1 MVKGAHE
8 RFCHILATES
18 ALKFI
23 RDAFCLALIAPFILK
38 ILKVSF
44 WFFRKDKTQLHQKD
58 KAHFKS
64 YDPPIWKA
72 NCLISPEVKVITQ

>member
-8 RFCHILATES
+8 GFCHILATES

-23 RDAFCLALIAPFILK
+23 RDAFCIALIVPFILK

-44 WFFRKDKTQLHQKD
+44 WFFGQDKTKH
-58 KAHFKS
+58 S
-64 YDPPIWKA
+64 YIRKIR
-72 NCLISPEVKVITQ
+72 LISKVMTPQYGKQIA

>member
-8 RFCHILATES
+8 GFCHILAIES

-23 RDAFCLALIAPFILK
+23 RDAFCIALIVPFILK

-44 WFFRKDKTQLHQKD
+44 WFFGQDKTQLH
-58 KAHFKS
+58 
-64 YDPPIWKA
+64 
-72 NCLISPEVKVITQ
+72 

>member
-8 RFCHILATES
+8 GFCHILATES

-38 ILKVSF
+38 ILKVLF
-44 WFFRKDKTQLHQKD
+44 WFFRQDKTQLH
-58 KAHFKS
+58 
-64 YDPPIWKA
+64 
-72 NCLISPEVKVITQ
+72 